1 MISFK
6 RSGHKAYVPTGY
18 TGSNYYYYCYFYVTK
33 FMLFY
38 MYVCFFFYH
47 GSMPCV
53 SATIRDCLSLWDRW
67 IDLHCNSDQ
76 PRLHSKTLSQDTK
89 QNERSSRKYVQ
100 ERDVRWTQQR
110 GDTLLAVQM
119 AIDGS
124 HGPGTGNSLYSQKSA
139 SGHSFRTAG
148 KMHSTAHPWIQL
160 GRLVLDC

>member
-67 IDLHCNSDQ
+67 IFTGFNMGLGNETWVQ
-76 PRLHSKTLSQDTK
+76 PLF
-89 QNERSSRKYVQ
+89 
-100 ERDVRWTQQR
+100 
-110 GDTLLAVQM
+110 
-119 AIDGS
+119 DGIY
-124 HGPGTGNSLYSQKSA
+124 L
-139 SGHSFRTAG
+139 
-148 KMHSTAHPWIQL
+148 
-160 GRLVLDC
+160 